1 MAIYL
6 DYVIVH
12 FTDSEN
18 DEQYKA
24 TLYYDSGSSTWQ
36 KEIEQDSDANKI
48 IDEIQNLISN
58 T

>member
-6 DYVIVH
+6 NYVVVH

-24 TLYYDSGSSTWQ
+24 TLYYDSGSSTWD
-36 KEIEQDSDANKI
+36 KDIEQDSDANKI
-48 IDEIQNLISN
+48 IDEIQNLVSN